1 MKIRLGIHSQ
11 RSLMLR
17 NKHNNMEGELSPFT
31 LISHALTTPAS
42 SIPAYFPFPNIF
54 FHALVPS

>member
-1 MKIRLGIHSQ
+1 
-11 RSLMLR
+11 
-17 NKHNNMEGELSPFT
+17 MEGELSPFT